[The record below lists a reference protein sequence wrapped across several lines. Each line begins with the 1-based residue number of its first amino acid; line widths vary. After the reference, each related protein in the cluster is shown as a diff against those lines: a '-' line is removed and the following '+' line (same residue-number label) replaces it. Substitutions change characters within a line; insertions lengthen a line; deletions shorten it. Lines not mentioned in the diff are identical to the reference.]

1 MKTDQLISI
10 DLTPGE
16 ASMLSL
22 LARVGVSAVTMD
34 VERATG
40 DMNHVLRLIK
50 VDPDSMKALASKM
63 KGFEAL
69 IVDAVILDLEEAIE
83 EASL

>member
-1 MKTDQLISI
+1 MTDQLISI

-16 ASMLSL
+16 ASMLYL
-22 LARVGVSAVTMD
+22 LARVGVSCMTMD

-40 DMNHVLRLIK
+40 DMNHLLRLLKI
-50 VDPDSMKALASKM
+50 DPDSMKSLAEKM
-63 KGFEAL
+63 KGFETL
-69 IVDAVILDLEEAIE
+69 VVVAVILDLEEAIE

>member
-1 MKTDQLISI
+1 MTDQLISI

-22 LARVGVSAVTMD
+22 LARIGVIATTMD
-34 VERATG
+34 VEQATG
-40 DMNHVLRLIK
+40 DMKHLLRLIK
-50 VDPDSMKALASKM
+50 VDPDSMKSLAKKM

-69 IVDAVILDLEEAIE
+69 IVDAIILDLEEAIE

>member
-1 MKTDQLISI
+1 MTDQLISI
-10 DLTPGE
+10 DLTPGK

-22 LARVGVSAVTMD
+22 LARIGVSATTTD
-34 VERATG
+34 VDRAAV
-40 DMNHVLRLIK
+40 DMNLLLRLLN
-50 VDPDSMKALASKM
+50 VDPNSMKSLASKM